1 VLAAASLA
9 LSGTP
14 VVLAGAPASAA
25 VEYTASIDNVFAP
38 APGRLR
44 LYGWAYDNDSQGPAI
59 DLHIYVGGPGTAPGV
74 SSYTLVANNPRP
86 DAHRYPHGFDSTFDV
101 TLSGPQP
108 VYIYAINVPGSPG
121 GNELLWADT
130 VDIPNAS
137 PETAITSGPP
147 ASSTNTRV
155 SFSFSSNEPG
165 TFACRMDQ
173 GAWQA
178 CASPY
183 ATTVTPGD
191 HTYSVQAVDAYGLP
205 DPTPSTYSFT
215 VTSPTPPPPPP
226 VPPVVTPPPPAQP
239 SISLALKPVRRK
251 SRLRIDIGPDLEQ
264 SNYQLKIQR
273 RAGKKWRTA
282 KRTQTLGPRDRIVID
297 LRRGTYRVI
306 VPPQHEMLGTRATA
320 RLRR

>member
-1 VLAAASLA
+1 MLAAASLA

-14 VVLAGAPASAA
+14 IVMLGPPASAA
-25 VEYTASIDNVFAP
+25 VEYTASIDRVFAP
-38 APGRLR
+38 SPGRLR

-74 SSYTLVANNPRP
+74 SGYTLVANNPRP
-86 DAHRYPHGFDSTFDV
+86 DAHPYPHGFDSTFEV
-101 TLSGPQP
+101 PLSGPQP

-147 ASSTNTRV
+147 ASSTDTQV
-155 SFSFSSNEPG
+155 GFSFSSNEPG

-173 GAWQA
+173 DAWQA
-178 CASPY
+178 CTSPS
-183 ATTVTPGD
+183 ATTVAPGD
-191 HTYSVQAVDAYGLP
+191 HTFSVQAVDAYGAP
-205 DPTPSTYSFT
+205 DPTPATYSFT
-215 VTSPTPPPPPP
+215 VASPAPPPPPP
-226 VPPVVTPPPPAQP
+226 GPPVVAPPPAAP
-239 SISLALKPVRRK
+239 SISLALEPVRRK

-273 RAGKKWRTA
+273 QAGKKWRTV
-282 KRTQTLGPRDRIVID
+282 KRTQTLGPRDRITID
-297 LRRGTYRVI
+297 LRRGKYRVV
-306 VPPQHEMLGTRATA
+306 VPAQHEMLGTRATA